1 MTTPQYAEEYRWLAA
16 RLDALPNGFPSTPD
30 GLELAVLAY
39 LFTPE
44 EAELAAQLRLTPE
57 TPATIAARIG
67 RDADKLS
74 YMLTDLANRGLIDV
88 VGTDEGPGYTLMPFV
103 VGFYENQG
111 PVLDAELA
119 RLVEAYFK
127 RVFTATTMDVE
138 PQFHRVIPINE
149 TIPVSI
155 DIQPFESAMAII
167 NRAQAWGVAE
177 CICRKQ
183 KELIGEACGHPLEVC
198 MVFSSEP
205 GAFDQAEVVRPLTR
219 EESLAM
225 LRAAADAGLVHTVGN
240 RQDHTSYIC
249 NCCTCGCGILRGIAE
264 LGMANVVARA
274 AFESV
279 VDAALCTGC
288 QTCAEWCQFG
298 ALALDDTGIMA
309 VDRRRCVGCGQCAL
323 HCEQGALA
331 LVRRPEDEIK
341 PIPATLGD
349 WQAQRA
355 AARGRDLADVL

>member
-1 MTTPQYAEEYRWLAA
+1 MTTPQYAEEYRRLAA

-30 GLELAVLAY
+30 GLELAVLAH

-44 EAELAAQLRLTPE
+44 EAALAAQLRLTPE

-67 RDADKLS
+67 ADAGGLS
-74 YMLTDLANRGLIDV
+74 RMLESLAGRGLIDV
-88 VGTDEGPGYTLMPFV
+88 AHTDEGPGYALMPFV
-103 VGFYENQG
+103 VGFYENQS
-111 PVLDAELA
+111 PVLGAELA
-119 RLVEAYFK
+119 RLVEVYF
-127 RVFTATTMDVE
+127 RRAFTRTMNVE
-138 PQFHRVIPINE
+138 PQFHRVIPIGE

-155 DIQPFESAMAII
+155 DVQPFESAAAIV
-167 NRAQAWGVAE
+167 NWAQAWGVTE

-183 KELIGEACGHPLEVC
+183 KALIGEACGHPVEVC
-198 MVFSSEP
+198 MIFSSEP
-205 GAFDQAEVVRPLTR
+205 GAFDQAKTVRALTR

-225 LRAAADAGLVHTVGN
+225 LRMAADAGLVHTVGN

-249 NCCTCGCGILRGIAE
+249 NCCTCGCGILRGIAD

-279 VDAALCTGC
+279 VDAALCTAC
-288 QTCAEWCQFG
+288 ETCAEWCQFG
-298 ALALDDTGIMA
+298 ALALDDAGIMA

-323 HCEQGALA
+323 HCEQGALR

-341 PIPATLGD
+341 PVPATLRD
-349 WQAQRA
+349 WQSQRA
-355 AARGRDLADVL
+355 VARGRDLADVL